1 MCECLDWILVTFV
14 PYVNLNSGML
24 LKLNEKDQYCMKSKE
39 NFWICVLRIKVYD
52 VFVNCQ
58 WISREHSAYYF

>member
-1 MCECLDWILVTFV
+1 
-14 PYVNLNSGML
+14 
-24 LKLNEKDQYCMKSKE
+24 MKSKE

>member
-1 MCECLDWILVTFV
+1 
-14 PYVNLNSGML
+14 
-24 LKLNEKDQYCMKSKE
+24 MKSKE

-52 VFVNCQ
+52 VFVNYM